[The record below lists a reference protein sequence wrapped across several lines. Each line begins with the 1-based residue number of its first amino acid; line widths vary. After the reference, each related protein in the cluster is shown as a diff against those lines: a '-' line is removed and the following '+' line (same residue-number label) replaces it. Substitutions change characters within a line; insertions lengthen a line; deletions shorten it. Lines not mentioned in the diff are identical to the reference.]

1 MSKQPKIGR
10 MMIWAVAGL
19 VFIVNALI
27 TRRAID
33 DGGFVASVS
42 ALIATVVL
50 LVPIIAAIWRDLR
63 QARMRMH
70 ELVVVA
76 VFASAV
82 LGDFVTSAC
91 IALFMLL
98 SIIIEMRTASG
109 AKASLEALAR
119 LSPGQARRRRDD
131 GKEEEVDAGDLQVG
145 DKVIVRPGENIL
157 ADGKITSGRSSVD
170 EANITGESLPVDKAE
185 ADQVFAGTL
194 NLTGAFDMTV
204 ERAGE
209 DTTIGRVRELILKA
223 EASRLPFVR
232 LIDEYFKYYTPLVL
246 VIAATVLFFTR
257 TEPDSIDRVV
267 ALLVVCC
274 PITII
279 LATPAAIVAALAA
292 AARLGVYIK
301 DVNDIESMARTDAFV
316 FDKTGT
322 LTTGVLEVARLAP
335 MTDVESTE
343 LLRAAAIAEHG
354 SNHPVALAIQK
365 LAVKVNLKIRAPREL
380 HEEPGRGVH
389 ASTEDGSLHAGNL
402 AWMQDNGLA
411 REAFEKI
418 DEAEA
423 SGMSLLFVSR
433 DKRPLGWIG
442 ISDQPRTDAAGCIG
456 ELESSGC
463 RFIAMVSGD
472 RQQVVDNVAGVVGL
486 QNCQGECT
494 PSDKVTYIDD
504 IKDQGYRVA
513 FVGDGVNDGPALATS
528 HIGIAMGAAG
538 SDVAIESATIAL
550 MNNEL
555 DRLPFLLRLARRL
568 RAVIMQNF
576 SVGGLLIVGGM
587 TLSAMAMLSPIL
599 AAVIQVAGALCVA
612 MNSARLIRQG
622 EELEA
627 AQ

>member
-10 MMIWAVAGL
+10 MLVWAVAGF

-27 TRRAID
+27 ARQAID

-42 ALIATVVL
+42 ALIATVIL
-50 LVPIIAAIWRDLR
+50 LVPIVAAIWRDLR

-82 LGDFVTSAC
+82 QGDFVTSAC

-119 LSPGQARRRRDD
+119 LSPGQARRRRAD
-131 GKEEEVDAGDLQVG
+131 GTEEEIETRDMQAGDTL
-145 DKVIVRPGENIL
+145 IIRPGENIL
-157 ADGKITSGRSSVD
+157 ADGKIAKGRSSVD

-185 ADQVFAGTL
+185 GDQVFAGTL
-194 NLTGAFDMTV
+194 SLTGAFDMTV
-204 ERAGE
+204 ERAGD
-209 DTTIGRVRELILKA
+209 DTAIGRVRELILKA

-257 TEPDSIDRVV
+257 AEPDSIDRVV

-301 DVNDIESMARTDAFV
+301 DVNDIEAMARTDAFV

-335 MTDVESTE
+335 MSDVDSTE

-365 LAVKVNLKIRAPREL
+365 LAVKVNLKTSAPGEL

-389 ASTEDGSLHAGNL
+389 ASTEDGSLHVGNL

-411 REAFEKI
+411 REAFEKV

-442 ISDQPRTDAAGCIG
+442 VSDQPRTDAADSIA
-456 ELESSGC
+456 ELASSGC

-472 RQQVVDNVAGVVGL
+472 RQQVVENVAGVVGL
-486 QNCQGECT
+486 QNHRGECT
-494 PSDKVTYIDD
+494 PEDKVAYIDD
-504 IKDQGYRVA
+504 IKGQGYRVA

-568 RAVIMQNF
+568 RSVIIQNF
-576 SVGGLLIVGGM
+576 SVGGLLIGGGV
-587 TLSAMAMLSPIL
+587 TLSAMAILSPVL

-627 AQ
+627 VR

>member
-1 MSKQPKIGR
+1 MIKQPKTGR
-10 MMIWAVAGL
+10 MLIWAVAGL
-19 VFIVNALI
+19 AFILNALI
-27 TRRAID
+27 ARRAID
-33 DGGFVASVS
+33 DDGFVASVS

-119 LSPGQARRRRDD
+119 LSPGRARRRVD

-145 DKVIVRPGENIL
+145 DTVIVRPGENIL
-157 ADGKITSGRSSVD
+157 ADGKIAKGRSSID

-185 ADQVFAGTL
+185 DDQVFAGTL
-194 NLTGAFDMTV
+194 NLTGAFDLTV

-257 TEPDSIDRVV
+257 TEPDSIERVV

-292 AARLGVYIK
+292 AARHGVYIK

-365 LAVKVNLKIRAPREL
+365 LAVKVNLNIRAPREL

-389 ASTEDGSLHAGNL
+389 ASTEDGNLHVGNL

-411 REAFEKI
+411 REVFEKI

-442 ISDQPRTDAAGCIG
+442 ISDQPRTDAAGCIE
-456 ELESSGC
+456 ELKSAGC
-463 RFIAMVSGD
+463 RFVAMVSGD

-486 QNCQGECT
+486 QDCQGECT

-504 IKDQGYRVA
+504 IKDQGYHVA

-538 SDVAIESATIAL
+538 SDVAIESATITL

-555 DRLPFLLRLARRL
+555 DRLPFLLRLARQL

-576 SVGGLLIVGGM
+576 SVGGLLIVGGV
-587 TLSAMAMLSPIL
+587 TLSAMAILSPIL
-599 AAVIQVAGALCVA
+599 AAVIQVSGALCVA

-622 EELEA
+622 EELET